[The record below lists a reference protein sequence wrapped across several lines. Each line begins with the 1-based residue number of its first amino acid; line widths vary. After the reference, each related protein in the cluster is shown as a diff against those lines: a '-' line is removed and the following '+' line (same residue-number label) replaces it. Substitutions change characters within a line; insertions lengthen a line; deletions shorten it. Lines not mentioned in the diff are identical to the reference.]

1 MAHLEV
7 SGNHYYSL
15 LLIYLSVIFL
25 LLIIICEQIII
36 SLIKISNTK
45 IMRFSYKPDKKA
57 HHTVLH
63 FTLYHICMICK
74 AQAKKLVMIWMTADC
89 ISLFLILTDICHISE
104 APKCSSLFNTV
115 KGDISYERKAVA
127 CDQWTYIISLPS
139 SFQLSYKYSVTF
151 LNPIIVSI
159 ISILAFHAFSD
170 KTIIFNSI
178 CYFNHCLSNC
188 LLIWGIKPERMG
200 VNMYNIATSTHRA
213 LCKVKFLYTPT
224 NCYTLTNT

>member
-89 ISLFLILTDICHISE
+89 IKYITFPNPNRYLPHFRSAQMLFIIQHCQ
-104 APKCSSLFNTV
+104 
-115 KGDISYERKAVA
+115 RR
-127 CDQWTYIISLPS
+127 YIIR
-139 SFQLSYKYSVTF
+139 T
-151 LNPIIVSI
+151 
-159 ISILAFHAFSD
+159 
-170 KTIIFNSI
+170 
-178 CYFNHCLSNC
+178 
-188 LLIWGIKPERMG
+188 
-200 VNMYNIATSTHRA
+200 
-213 LCKVKFLYTPT
+213 
-224 NCYTLTNT
+224 